1 MNIRSLT
8 LALLTS
14 TTLTCSAIDRVVD
27 VTGTGGAFTTI
38 TAALTAAQDGD
49 RILVIP
55 QAGFFV
61 ENLVMDKSL
70 QLMSATE
77 GQRINLQGNIS
88 IAPTVAGR
96 EITVQNVLFASG
108 FGITSSL
115 SPAGQ
120 RTAVRVLD
128 CKLLGGSLN
137 MANSNYDVT
146 IARDSLMNG
155 GVNFRFGKVV
165 GNFING
171 FINCNSDAAS
181 EDINHIVGNR
191 FVLPQGSYFFSPIS
205 LSNNTQYTRF
215 ENNYI
220 LGTNGLAF
228 STGNALI
235 LMQAAKT
242 GSGMNTVVNNTILSS
257 ANLFPASGSALI
269 LANVGSAPGLRI
281 WNNLITATGTASGI
295 AIASSSL
302 IPVHF
307 NALKTGLTISGTP
320 TGTNIPA
327 SNSHTF
333 ITASTGAL
341 SIGADAINAG
351 DPAVEFTDLDLT
363 RNDIGCY
370 GGSFS
375 LDNFLA
381 PGSAGAVVTFVDV
394 PRRALQGGTVDIKA
408 TGFDR

>member
-8 LALLTS
+8 LALLTVI
-14 TTLTCSAIDRVVD
+14 TLPCSAIDRIVD

-55 QAGFFV
+55 HAGNFV
-61 ENLVMDKSL
+61 ENLVLTKSL
-70 QLMSATE
+70 QVMSAVE
-77 GQRINLQGNIS
+77 GQRFNLQGS
-88 IAPTVAGR
+88 ITFAPGTAGR
-96 EITVQNVLFASG
+96 EITVQNVLIASG

-115 SPAGQ
+115 SPAGP

-128 CKLLGGSLN
+128 CKLLGGNLN

-146 IARDSLMNG
+146 VARDSLMNG
-155 GVNFRFGKVV
+155 GVNFSFGKVV

-171 FINCNSDAAS
+171 SISCTNDVAS
-181 EDINHIVGNR
+181 EDSNHIVGNR
-191 FVLPQGSYFFSPIS
+191 LVLPQGSYFFSPIF
-205 LSNNTQYTRF
+205 LSNSTQYTRL

-235 LMQAAKT
+235 LMQAAKS
-242 GSGMNTVVNNTILSS
+242 GSGMNTIMNNTILSN

-281 WNNLITATGTASGI
+281 WNNLITATGTASGF
-295 AIASSSL
+295 AIASSSP

-307 NALKTGLTISGTP
+307 NALKSGLTITGTP
-320 TGTNIPA
+320 TGTNLLA
-327 SNSHTF
+327 SNSHSF
-333 ITASTGAL
+333 ITSSTGAL
-341 SIGADAINAG
+341 SIGADAIDAG
-351 DPAVEFTDLDLT
+351 DPGLEFTDLDLT

-375 LDNFLA
+375 LENFLA

-408 TGFDR
+408 EGFDR